1 MLAEFGNVFCISDFY
16 INILYTLWLLF
27 CPEIFTTDIIIFR
40 SNRQINGGKNSES
53 SFRSVCINY
62 YWRKTATLPVTRIFG
77 TTRVP
82 LLFAN
87 QQKITLQQRHA
98 ATTLLHKSRLIF
110 ACGNSHLASAGPLLC
125 LFYDY
130 DGREHR
136 PRMLYRNLIFAML

>member
-1 MLAEFGNVFCISDFY
+1 MEEKI
-16 INILYTLWLLF
+16 
-27 CPEIFTTDIIIFR
+27 P
-40 SNRQINGGKNSES
+40 NRVSARYVLITIDEKQ
-53 SFRSVCINY
+53 R
-62 YWRKTATLPVTRIFG
+62 RPVTRTFG

-110 ACGNSHLASAGPLLC
+110 AIMRQSSHLASAGPLLC

>member
-1 MLAEFGNVFCISDFY
+1 MEEKI
-16 INILYTLWLLF
+16 
-27 CPEIFTTDIIIFR
+27 P
-40 SNRQINGGKNSES
+40 NRVSARYVLITIDEKQ
-53 SFRSVCINY
+53 R
-62 YWRKTATLPVTRIFG
+62 RPVTRIFG